1 MSLPDPGPRRARLV
15 GTLIAALALLAIGGW
30 WLRREGKPR
39 IGPLDRGDAADRPPA
54 AFVAPASAAADLLEA
69 PAQREPV
76 ARVSTA
82 RVIDDD
88 EPDAEAASDPAG
100 PLLLHVVDD
109 ATGAELKEAFVFRP
123 PRATIPQLNSGLDH
137 ATLEPLVVGDSPLS
151 LAVPAGRVNRGAIAV
166 RATGYE
172 LATLELDW
180 SSGGERW
187 IALRAAGGLDVTLI
201 DPPPER
207 TYELQLWSCA
217 DLEIAVQRGRERV
230 ERCVGSDPP
239 AQLSRLQWHY
249 QEAIRRRWLIDETP
263 PRTPTR
269 AWGEAL
275 RTVPPTRRAAVDA
288 AATTGV
294 DDLARGGWIVA
305 LFFAD
310 RASADGSCLAA
321 VAKVA
326 IEPGRRAA
334 LELRPEP
341 LPLLRRR
348 RVEGLLRFDR
358 GWLAAGMPSLPRSV
372 GVRALAMLDSGEIH
386 GRRHLLHET
395 SRPEEWRFE
404 ADAILVGEALCT
416 LPDWH
421 FALRFD
427 VPELAGGAGD
437 VAAFVELSV
446 PPPVEITVRVVAAP
460 SDRDLLAAEIDFSGA
475 SDRAALVI
483 PPLQGRRNGARPLS
497 WWTPA
502 GCLQVMAERSDGRG
516 SIQWSGEVTAN
527 ETTELELVTKP
538 HALLEVDLRDGRSRV
553 PPTVEQLLASG
564 VEGKG
569 IERGILSSVGAHD
582 ESTAILVIDGE
593 GPALLH
599 LEEPPGYAPIAP
611 LEVELVRGES
621 VRVSVTLE
629 RLAR

>member
-1 MSLPDPGPRRARLV
+1 MKRAAMKRAATLLLLV
-15 GTLIAALALLAIGGW
+15 LLAIGGW
-30 WLRREGKPR
+30 WLQREGRPR
-39 IGPLDRGDAADRPPA
+39 IEQLGGDGDADRMPA
-54 AFVAPASAAADLLEA
+54 ALAAPAMATPELLEA

-76 ARVSTA
+76 ARGSTA
-82 RVIDDD
+82 RVIEDG
-88 EPDAEAASDPAG
+88 ELDAEAATGPAG

-151 LAVPAGRVNRGAIAV
+151 LPTPPGQVNRGAIAV

-201 DPPPER
+201 DPPPAR

-217 DLEIAVQRGRERV
+217 DLENAVQRSLERF
-230 ERCVGSDPP
+230 ERRDQKAQP
-239 AQLSRLQWHY
+239 ALLARLQWHY

-288 AATTGV
+288 AATTRV
-294 DDLARGGWIVA
+294 DDLASGGWLVA

-310 RASADGSCLAA
+310 RASADGSRLAA

-358 GWLAAGMPSLPRSV
+358 DWLATGMPSLPRSV

-386 GRRHLLHET
+386 GRRHPLRET

-404 ADAILVGEALCT
+404 ADEVAVGKALCT

-421 FALRFD
+421 FALPFD
-427 VPELAGGAGD
+427 VPELASDAGD

-483 PPLQGRRNGARPLS
+483 PPLQGRRNGERPLS

-502 GCLQVMAERSDGRG
+502 GCLQVRADRSDGRG

-527 ETTELELVTKP
+527 ESTELELVTKP
-538 HALLEVDLRDGRSRV
+538 HALLEVDLRDGRSLV
-553 PPTVEQLLASG
+553 PPTVEQLLSSG

-569 IERGILSSVGAHD
+569 IERGILWSVGAHD
-582 ESTAILVIDGE
+582 ESTATLVIDGE
-593 GPALLH
+593 GAALLH

-611 LEVELVRGES
+611 LEVELVRGAT
-621 VRVSVTLE
+621 VRVSVALE
-629 RLAR
+629 RLRR